1 MHFNILQIVNVKQ
14 ELGFD
19 FEQASGKVNAIDM
32 DHDGLL
38 DRYPEGNAKAGEL
51 ILQNEALAML
61 PDWAYELNQNLDWW
75 IAGSGDLINSQGK
88 KLVGANPDGTYI
100 LEGDPN
106 APVVEE
112 EAESAEPEIQLA
124 DNEKLGVGNGNGG
137 ELTVKVT
144 LDGDAIAAVEIL
156 SHNETAG
163 IADAA
168 LEQVPAAI
176 VEANSADVD
185 GVSGATMTSNAIKDA
200 VKDALAQ

>member
-1 MHFNILQIVNVKQ
+1 M
-14 ELGFD
+14 
-19 FEQASGKVNAIDM
+19 
-32 DHDGLL
+32 
-38 DRYPEGNAKAGEL
+38 
-51 ILQNEALAML
+51 
-61 PDWAYELNQNLDWW
+61 
-75 IAGSGDLINSQGK
+75 
-88 KLVGANPDGTYI
+88 
-100 LEGDPN
+100 
-106 APVVEE
+106 
-112 EAESAEPEIQLA
+112 
-124 DNEKLGVGNGNGG
+124 GNGNGG

>member
-1 MHFNILQIVNVKQ
+1 M
-14 ELGFD
+14 
-19 FEQASGKVNAIDM
+19 
-32 DHDGLL
+32 
-38 DRYPEGNAKAGEL
+38 
-51 ILQNEALAML
+51 
-61 PDWAYELNQNLDWW
+61 
-75 IAGSGDLINSQGK
+75 
-88 KLVGANPDGTYI
+88 
-100 LEGDPN
+100 
-106 APVVEE
+106 VEE